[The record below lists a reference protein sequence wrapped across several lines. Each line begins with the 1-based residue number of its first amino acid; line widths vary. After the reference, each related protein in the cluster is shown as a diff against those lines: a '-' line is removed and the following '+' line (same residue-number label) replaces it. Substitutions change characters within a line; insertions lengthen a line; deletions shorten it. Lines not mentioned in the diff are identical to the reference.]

1 MDKII
6 LGREDNKIHIVAQD
20 GAIRSIDLDREVIEG
35 IASKDGYKIIVRKK
49 YTEEYET
56 LASFKER
63 EDMDRMLYR
72 LHHWVQNIFCM
83 IDISK

>member
-1 MDKII
+1 MDKIV
-6 LGREDNKIHIVAQD
+6 LVMEDNKIHIVAQD